1 MPRAESIAAA
11 NYLDHRVVEDR
22 YADRLKVVNFQ
33 PVKDE
38 RKSWE
43 EMTASGVAV
52 SDYVNYFLLQ
62 LTFLTLSTLQPVQP
76 PTFPW
81 PLPERQA
88 MVMWPPCWKM
98 SYHLTAQTRTNMS
111 ATGVE

>member
-43 EMTASGVAV
+43 EMTACGVAV
-52 SDYVNYFLLQ
+52 SDYVNYFLVQ
-62 LTFLTLSTLQPVQP
+62 QRSTCATWSTLQTVQP
-76 PTFPW
+76 
-81 PLPERQA
+81 
-88 MVMWPPCWKM
+88 
-98 SYHLTAQTRTNMS
+98 
-111 ATGVE
+111 ATGLFLD